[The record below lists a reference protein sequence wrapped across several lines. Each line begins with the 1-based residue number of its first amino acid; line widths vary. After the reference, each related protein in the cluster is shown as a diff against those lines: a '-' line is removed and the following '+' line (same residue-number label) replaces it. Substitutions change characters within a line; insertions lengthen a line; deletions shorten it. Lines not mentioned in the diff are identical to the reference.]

1 MKLFFQSGI
10 QHAAFSGLVEFPR
23 SGYVA
28 ASRFRE
34 RLGVYLYG
42 KVRRTDF
49 LPVGEDQEDE
59 VTERGYDS
67 QSSDDDDD
75 EYAMQRM
82 YEARQDGAE
91 ENASDAENDFC
102 DAEVSLGL

>member
-1 MKLFFQSGI
+1 M
-10 QHAAFSGLVEFPR
+10 
-23 SGYVA
+23 
-28 ASRFRE
+28 
-34 RLGVYLYG
+34 GVYLYG

-49 LPVGEDQEDE
+49 LPVGEEQEEE

-82 YEARQDGAE
+82 YEARQDSAE